1 MLNDVLT
8 LFHNSRCHF
17 RLMHAELLAHLVTFI
32 YATITNLSKQ
42 ADEQIQQGFLALLN
56 LTS

>member
-56 LTS
+56 LT